1 MNRVNLGEDPGY
13 SESKHPILNIHVHA
27 HGWRGKLS
35 LSHHTPGTQRT
46 GQPPARKENEQSLR
60 EAAGKSTRRQ
70 LERSQG
76 FTDDV
81 GQRSSDEWLSIC
93 ALKRAVIV
101 HLLQVGDEQQ
111 VNRLRISWVCV
122 VLIVGSLKRGREN
135 RRIHWDYPG
144 PWQLRKDLSPLLEIR
159 HNFSTLISDFG
170 LSLTTLRI
178 FFFDAQ
184 IEPSHYT

>member
-1 MNRVNLGEDPGY
+1 MLTVGGGN
-13 SESKHPILNIHVHA
+13 
-27 HGWRGKLS
+27 S

-81 GQRSSDEWLSIC
+81 GQRSNDEWLSIC

-111 VNRLRISWVCV
+111 VNRLRMSWVCV
-122 VLIVGSLKRGREN
+122 VCVVCVCSVDHGLTQTGERKQEN
-135 RRIHWDYPG
+135 PLGYPG

-159 HNFSTLISDFG
+159 YNCSTLIADFG

>member
-1 MNRVNLGEDPGY
+1 M
-13 SESKHPILNIHVHA
+13 
-27 HGWRGKLS
+27 
-35 LSHHTPGTQRT
+35 

-135 RRIHWDYPG
+135 RRIHWDIQG
-144 PWQLRKDLSPLLEIR
+144 HDS
-159 HNFSTLISDFG
+159 
-170 LSLTTLRI
+170 
-178 FFFDAQ
+178 
-184 IEPSHYT
+184 

>member
-35 LSHHTPGTQRT
+35 LSPHSRDTTNGTTTCTQGKRT
-46 GQPPARKENEQSLR
+46 VTEGSCR
-60 EAAGKSTRRQ
+60 ETRRQ

-135 RRIHWDYPG
+135 RRIHWDIQG
-144 PWQLRKDLSPLLEIR
+144 HDS
-159 HNFSTLISDFG
+159 
-170 LSLTTLRI
+170 
-178 FFFDAQ
+178 
-184 IEPSHYT
+184 